1 MIVASSRTLSA
12 EAVSNHLIAH
22 YLRELRVSAWIRQLP
37 RAETADLEN
46 EVGATIAAALAM
58 AGNREDATVYGVLD
72 RLGPAGDIVARAV
85 PPSGVR
91 RAVNTALAP
100 VTRLQT
106 ILRSRGWGA
115 TDIGG
120 LILLIVGPFYLWW
133 LGPIFGISLVRLA
146 ADRWPHLSTHIAT
159 VLVVVLFAVQAVMAV
174 TVFALV
180 ILRGG
185 SAVNDL
191 QQIFSVFGSGGLAGP
206 GLVPPAD
213 TPAGL
218 GSPSPVEMMF
228 ILPAPLAGLSSGVYL
243 ALSPRHRP

>member
-72 RLGPAGDIVARAV
+72 RLGPAGDIVAQHRAV

-115 TDIGG
+115 TDIG
-120 LILLIVGPFYLWW
+120 
-133 LGPIFGISLVRLA
+133 
-146 ADRWPHLSTHIAT
+146 
-159 VLVVVLFAVQAVMAV
+159 
-174 TVFALV
+174 
-180 ILRGG
+180 
-185 SAVNDL
+185 
-191 QQIFSVFGSGGLAGP
+191 
-206 GLVPPAD
+206 
-213 TPAGL
+213 
-218 GSPSPVEMMF
+218 
-228 ILPAPLAGLSSGVYL
+228 
-243 ALSPRHRP
+243 